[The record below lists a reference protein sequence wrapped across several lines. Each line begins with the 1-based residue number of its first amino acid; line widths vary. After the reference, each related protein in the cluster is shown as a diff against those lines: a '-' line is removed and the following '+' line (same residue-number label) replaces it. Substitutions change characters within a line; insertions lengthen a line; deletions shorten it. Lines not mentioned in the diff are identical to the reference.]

1 MRCVWRPNARGH
13 SDGPRLGHT
22 CLGSWRIIGLGM
34 GRQLALF
41 TALCWALLCCSRG
54 GAPPAAP
61 ADAAARPVPV
71 LVVQTAAADVPIYL
85 EGLGTAVAWKTVTVR
100 PQVDGKLEAV
110 LFRDGQTV
118 KRGQLLA
125 RLDSRPF
132 AAQWDQAFG
141 AAARD
146 QALLNNHRQTLR
158 RYQTLRAENHIAQQV
173 VDDGQALV
181 AQYEGALAVDKAQ
194 LATARLNFA
203 YTRITAPIDGVVGVR
218 IVDEGNVVRAS
229 DPGGLVVITQ
239 IEPISVLFTLSEDDL
254 PQVVARMR
262 DGPVAVEI
270 FHRQGSA
277 KLGTGQLL
285 AIDNQINASTAM
297 VRLKAMLPN
306 GDHRLWPN
314 QFVKARL
321 LLNVR
326 KKVLLIP
333 AVAVQRGPKGT
344 FAYVVQKG
352 DVAAPIPVEVE
363 TQIGDQVIIAR
374 GLSIGD
380 AVVIEG
386 QGQLRP
392 GSKVLP
398 RRVDAA
404 PSAGEPV
411 RDPGKQDGSKP

>member
-1 MRCVWRPNARGH
+1 MRCVWRPNAGGH

-41 TALCWALLCCSRG
+41 TALCLALLCCSRG

-146 QALLNNHRQTLR
+146 QALVNNHRQTLR

-173 VDDGQALV
+173 VDDEQALV

-229 DPGGLVVITQ
+229 DPGTRVGTDGVYTELKTDLSGEKIVIAYQQVENIVIQPRVQGRQAELT
-239 IEPISVLFTLSEDDL
+239 PLTVFLAVL
-254 PQVVARMR
+254 
-262 DGPVAVEI
+262 I
-270 FHRQGSA
+270 GS
-277 KLGTGQLL
+277 QLL
-285 AIDNQINASTAM
+285 GVLGALFAVPLAGVLQIVAKQVMEEQGTAQ
-297 VRLKAMLPN
+297 LELPE
-306 GDHRLWPN
+306 L
-314 QFVKARL
+314 
-321 LLNVR
+321 
-326 KKVLLIP
+326 
-333 AVAVQRGPKGT
+333 
-344 FAYVVQKG
+344 FAAEMAALPELPG
-352 DVAAPIPVEVE
+352 DVQATTDPHP
-363 TQIGDQVIIAR
+363 GDQGDR
-374 GLSIGD
+374 G
-380 AVVIEG
+380 
-386 QGQLRP
+386 
-392 GSKVLP
+392 
-398 RRVDAA
+398 
-404 PSAGEPV
+404 
-411 RDPGKQDGSKP
+411 